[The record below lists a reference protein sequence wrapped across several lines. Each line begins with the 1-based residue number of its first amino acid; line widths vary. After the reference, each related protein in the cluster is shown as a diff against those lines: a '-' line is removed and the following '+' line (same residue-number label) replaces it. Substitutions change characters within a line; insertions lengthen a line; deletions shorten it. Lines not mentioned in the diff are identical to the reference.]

1 MNLNPMIYLG
11 AVFAV
16 WKTLASRIIMMK
28 RFRFSKVFC
37 VRRTGNDICQWGVN
51 IHGFDQKN
59 GLSLARIK
67 LLHALV
73 RFLKASGFALIIG
86 FMLDPVAILPTS
98 CIARLDD

>member
-1 MNLNPMIYLG
+1 
-11 AVFAV
+11 
-16 WKTLASRIIMMK
+16 MMK

-73 RFLKASGFALIIG
+73 RFLKASGFVLIIG

-98 CIARLDD
+98 WHSEARRLK